1 MVGHLV
7 RLSYCYWSDHCYWVR
22 LLWPRRWRKEKKAE
36 GNTSSLCGF
45 WADHVSLTR
54 IPYSM
59 QPTFIWY
66 GKPAMLAQCLLWGTK
81 KYLIQEKVYN
91 FYLHIRKWFGFK
103 SFWHCVSI
111 NECIS
116 HLLIAHIIIF
126 NFCILCMHHALGWPI
141 CLIFLFWTSERN
153 FEKCRLNTF
162 LGHPLAMHTLYTPQM
177 PLPGASE
184 DVQNSWSECHFQ

>member
-91 FYLHIRKWFGFK
+91 FYLHIRKWLGFK

-116 HLLIAHIIIF
+116 HLLIAHIIIL

-153 FEKCRLNTF
+153 FEKCRLDTF
-162 LGHPLAMHTLYTPQM
+162 LGHPLAMHTLYTSQM

>member
-81 KYLIQEKVYN
+81 KYPIQKKVYN
-91 FYLHIRKWFGFK
+91 FYLHIRKLFGFK

-116 HLLIAHIIIF
+116 HLLIAHIIIL

-153 FEKCRLNTF
+153 FEKCRLDTF
-162 LGHPLAMHTLYTPQM
+162 LGHPLAMYTLYTPQM

>member
-81 KYLIQEKVYN
+81 KYPIQKKVYN
-91 FYLHIRKWFGFK
+91 FYLHIRKLFGFK

-116 HLLIAHIIIF
+116 HLLIAHIIIL

-153 FEKCRLNTF
+153 FEKCRLDTF

>member
-91 FYLHIRKWFGFK
+91 FYLHILLALRLHQWMYFPFINCTYDYSQFLHIVHAPCIRVAHLSDFLILNIRKK
-103 SFWHCVSI
+103 FW
-111 NECIS
+111 E
-116 HLLIAHIIIF
+116 
-126 NFCILCMHHALGWPI
+126 M
-141 CLIFLFWTSERN
+141 
-153 FEKCRLNTF
+153 
-162 LGHPLAMHTLYTPQM
+162 
-177 PLPGASE
+177 
-184 DVQNSWSECHFQ
+184 